1 MGCSGSVPEK
11 RVLVIGHGGREQE
24 RKFQHKEFLMF
35 RATTI
40 IGLRHKGRVAL
51 GGDGQ
56 VTFNDTVMKHNA
68 NKLRR
73 LYNGTILAGFAGT
86 AADAITLFER
96 FEEKLEEF
104 SGNLPRAAVQL
115 AKDWR
120 TDKYLRRLEAL
131 LAVMDRKH
139 GLILSGTGEV
149 IEPDD
154 GIVTIG
160 SGGSYALAAARA
172 LLKHSDL
179 DAKSVVRESMKIAA
193 SICVYTN
200 EKIVV
205 EEL

>member
-1 MGCSGSVPEK
+1 
-11 RVLVIGHGGREQE
+11 
-24 RKFQHKEFLMF
+24 MF